1 MNAETKNTPDR
12 VRSGVG
18 EKVLKP
24 YNNEKGE
31 FSLGAVHIDKD
42 GRATI
47 CNLK

>member
-1 MNAETKNTPDR
+1 MAEKIKNTPDR
-12 VRSGVG
+12 AGSEAG

-31 FSLGAVHIDKD
+31 FSLGTIHIDKD

>member
-1 MNAETKNTPDR
+1 MNGEIKNTPDR
-12 VRSGVG
+12 VRSEV
-18 EKVLKP
+18 EERVLKP
-24 YNNEKGE
+24 YNDEKGE